1 MEKHTFGKE
10 RLIAPT
16 DFTSPRNIQGDL
28 VPPSHFALTLQST
41 EAQGASGT
49 PSPSQPPPPHT
60 PWVKPAVTRTPPGD
74 PGIVNPWLAI
84 TQTQQDVLQLKKQN
98 QRIMTLQG
106 DIRRGNASAE
116 DLLDIRTRSSGRS
129 ERCSRWDSEWLLEAE
144 KHKAEAERLKG
155 QVEALKETAERYR
168 EEMRDKDITLSRQRH
183 ELEMMHEELSK
194 AKIELGRISEQ
205 LSLSSAQKE
214 EMSLQLEKLQRESG
228 EEITKLRG
236 DVERSKELSR
246 DLALQAEMSRAQA
259 EEEAGQQTL
268 RLMEQIDELKKKQE
282 VELQQ
287 LDASHCAELGAAR
300 KANNDLQD
308 RLQSTTAEALRLK
321 SALTE
326 VSTERDGLRERLSQ
340 MGQAFETQ
348 SATLHSLRNYIGQLA
363 PDKGEKEQLNEAVE
377 RLSKEKAA
385 LQTTTELLTVRL
397 NSVNEILALQEE
409 KIVKSTSA
417 DPLMRSGCEGLQV
430 LHLWREKVF
439 KLCVQLRTKDIEI
452 RREKDK
458 LLSEV
463 RTMEQQL
470 QQEQHRAS
478 VLQHSL
484 HDRIA
489 QLDLERVENETL
501 KQSLAKA
508 HRENTELQLQN
519 QKVQADVKTLTEALQ
534 RYREGFEGRL
544 AEVDAAKT
552 RLNSCAQ
559 RLSFANRRVETIQ
572 GLLMRRTALKKLE
585 RASKQAEPDNDS
597 ISNFKTE
604 HSLVCEERDKLVQEL
619 KRTPELIEKALAD
632 LKEQYESK
640 VRQQQQD
647 LEHSC
652 AEVRLAVAA
661 KEQAEQS
668 LQEIQAQ
675 LEESN
680 GSLERLRCEL
690 LRQQEQSERAL
701 LERVSEIEGRCAEK
715 LREMELQVGAARREH
730 TKAVM
735 TLREFQREAARK
747 PDEMGEIRH
756 LDVDE
761 TKHEVFNK
769 QPRGWMEHS
778 SNPAPVSV
786 AERGLIE
793 FTPGQTTAVQ
803 SSVPARNQEI
813 TPGPHLPT
821 ERLLSVLEELH
832 TLSAAVVNS
841 SEDSAEED
849 GQSDG
854 VKPSADSLHK

>member
-49 PSPSQPPPPHT
+49 PSPSQPPPPHM

-74 PGIVNPWLAI
+74 PSIVNPWLAI

-106 DIRRGNASAE
+106 DVRRGNASAE

-129 ERCSRWDSEWLLEAE
+129 EQWSRWDAE

-168 EEMRDKDITLSRQRH
+168 EELRDKDITLSRQRH
-183 ELEMMHEELSK
+183 ELEMIHEELSK

-205 LSLSSAQKE
+205 LRLSNAQKE

-228 EEITKLRG
+228 EEITKLRR

-246 DLALQAEMSRAQA
+246 DLALQAEMSRVQA
-259 EEEAGQQTL
+259 EEEARQQTL
-268 RLMEQIDELKKKQE
+268 RLMEQIEELKKKQE

-321 SALTE
+321 SALME
-326 VSTERDGLRERLSQ
+326 VSTERDGLREHLSQ

-348 SATLHSLRNYIGQLA
+348 CATLHSLRNYIGQLA

-409 KIVKSTSA
+409 KITSA
-417 DPLMRSGCEGLQV
+417 DPLMKSGCEGLQV

-463 RTMEQQL
+463 RSMEQQL

-501 KQSLAKA
+501 KQNLAKA

-519 QKVQADVKTLTEALQ
+519 QKVEADMKTLTEALQ
-534 RYREGFEGRL
+534 RYREGFESRL

-585 RASKQAEPDNDS
+585 QASKQAEPDNAS
-597 ISNFKTE
+597 ISNFKIE

-652 AEVRLAVAA
+652 VEVRLAVAA

-715 LREMELQVGAARREH
+715 LREMELQVSAARREH

-747 PDEMGEIRH
+747 HDEMGEIRH

-761 TKHEVFNK
+761 TKHEVFIK

-778 SNPAPVSV
+778 SNPAPVRV

-793 FTPGQTTAVQ
+793 VTPRHTTAVQ
-803 SSVPARNQEI
+803 SSVPARNLEI